1 MDSKRIQKERWW
13 GKKKWEWSKKMGNKI
28 KTEDQRK
35 GGWVAYIWGKGKEMR
50 MERTT
55 TEDKWKIGI
64 MNY

>member
-1 MDSKRIQKERWW
+1 ME
-13 GKKKWEWSKKMGNKI
+13 NKI
-28 KTEDQRK
+28 NTEDQRK

-55 TEDKWKIGI
+55 TEDKWKFGI